1 MTVNPP
7 LSALTLIALL
17 CGVTAAGAQ
26 SATPVEA
33 VQPNGSI
40 SPPLALTQAQR
51 GAIYNSVKRQRVHT
65 SVGITSTTG
74 APVAPAL
81 ELRNLPDLPD
91 PPALGDDAGDF
102 LKYATVEGDVIVV
115 DPVLMRVVEVIHSGA
130 GP

>member
-1 MTVNPP
+1 MTVNPS

-40 SPPLALTQAQR
+40 SSPLALTPAQR

-65 SVGITSTTG
+65 SAAAGIASTTG

-81 ELRNLPDLPD
+81 ALRDLPD
-91 PPALGDDAGDF
+91 PPALGDDEGDF
-102 LKYATVEGDVIVV
+102 LKYATVEGDVVVV
-115 DPVLMRVVEVIHSGA
+115 DPILMRVVEVIHSGA